1 MSYWWD
7 GISDYDG
14 RKKYKYSGGI
24 IGINKKCLSLY
35 PDILSVWGFD
45 EGAIE
50 EYILKKPQID
60 KFTSKNIFYMNIK
73 TLSNTEINSFNT
85 LKNFNK
91 NNMLNFK
98 DFSDEF
104 KEKFIKEF
112 DYFVDLH
119 N

>member
-1 MSYWWD
+1 
-7 GISDYDG
+7 
-14 RKKYKYSGGI
+14 
-24 IGINKKCLSLY
+24 
-35 PDILSVWGFD
+35 
-45 EGAIE
+45 
-50 EYILKKPQID
+50 
-60 KFTSKNIFYMNIK
+60 MNIK